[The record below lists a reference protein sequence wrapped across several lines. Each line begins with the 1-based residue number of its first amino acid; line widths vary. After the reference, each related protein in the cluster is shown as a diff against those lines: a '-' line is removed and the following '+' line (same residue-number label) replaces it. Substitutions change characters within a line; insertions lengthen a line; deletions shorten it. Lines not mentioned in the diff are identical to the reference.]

1 MTRWNH
7 SLQEY
12 KHPICPGCNP
22 IPCCTGSI
30 GPTGATGPTGPTGL
44 QWVQGIQGPQ
54 GVPGPTGP
62 TGPTGVTGT
71 TGTGATG
78 PTGPTGATGTTGA
91 TGPQGVQGPRGVTGS
106 TGPTGPT
113 GATGQTGSAG
123 IQGPMG
129 TTGPTGA
136 TGPTGPTGLQGVQG
150 IQGPQG
156 VPGPTGA
163 TGPAGSPPDDVFASF
178 ANYMASF
185 PSGTLISM
193 YPSITDPTGQIT
205 PTDLQ
210 HISLAAG
217 YYLVSYNISVLFDE
231 KNYMQVTPSYNSA
244 AHLDT
249 GVYFMTGEGR
259 STANGSSHFILRAQV
274 PTVFTLTYSGSATAY
289 DLQLNL
295 TIVRLNRPL

>member
-1 MTRWNH
+1 
-7 SLQEY
+7 
-12 KHPICPGCNP
+12 
-22 IPCCTGSI
+22 
-30 GPTGATGPTGPTGL
+30 
-44 QWVQGIQGPQ
+44 
-54 GVPGPTGP
+54 
-62 TGPTGVTGT
+62 
-71 TGTGATG
+71 
-78 PTGPTGATGTTGA
+78 
-91 TGPQGVQGPRGVTGS
+91 
-106 TGPTGPT
+106 
-113 GATGQTGSAG
+113 
-123 IQGPMG
+123 
-129 TTGPTGA
+129 
-136 TGPTGPTGLQGVQG
+136 
-150 IQGPQG
+150 
-156 VPGPTGA
+156 
-163 TGPAGSPPDDVFASF
+163 
-178 ANYMASF
+178 MASF

>member
-1 MTRWNH
+1 
-7 SLQEY
+7 
-12 KHPICPGCNP
+12 
-22 IPCCTGSI
+22 
-30 GPTGATGPTGPTGL
+30 
-44 QWVQGIQGPQ
+44 
-54 GVPGPTGP
+54 
-62 TGPTGVTGT
+62 
-71 TGTGATG
+71 
-78 PTGPTGATGTTGA
+78 
-91 TGPQGVQGPRGVTGS
+91 
-106 TGPTGPT
+106 
-113 GATGQTGSAG
+113 
-123 IQGPMG
+123 
-129 TTGPTGA
+129 
-136 TGPTGPTGLQGVQG
+136 
-150 IQGPQG
+150 
-156 VPGPTGA
+156 
-163 TGPAGSPPDDVFASF
+163 
-178 ANYMASF
+178 MASF

-259 STANGSSHFILRAQV
+259 STANGSSHFILRAQA